1 MVGITAEGYGWDFV
15 WQNFQFF
22 ISQSKL
28 WYAFPILMLLVLFT
42 KKKEYRLL
50 GFYPYLIFGLTVCNP
65 FLIGIAGKVI
75 GLSDRYYRFFWIL
88 PLGLMMGLLVTWII
102 GRSKWKVVKGL
113 VLAVCLGVVIIF
125 GNPAYYSEEAPEYMK
140 KENDFYSTDMVVD
153 ISKEF
158 HKHGLKNPKVA
169 YPDWMVYEMCQYD
182 PNVISL
188 FTREEIPA
196 LIPGAQDL
204 LINAVND
211 SNYELIVKCVYLT
224 ARIDL
229 ISSELFHEAV
239 KSVGIDYFVIPEDQK
254 IVIDFYE
261 TSGCELTGEV
271 DGYYIL
277 HML

>member
-50 GFYPYLIFGLTVCNP
+50 GFYPYFIFGLTVCNP

-75 GLSDRYYRFFWIL
+75 GLSDRYYRFFWVL

-102 GRSKWKVVKGL
+102 GKIKWKVVKGL
-113 VLAVCLGVVIIF
+113 VLVVCLGGIILF

-140 KENDFYSTDMVVD
+140 KENDFYITDMVVD

-158 HKHGLKNPKVA
+158 HKHGLKNPKVV

-182 PNVISL
+182 PSVISL
-188 FTREEIPA
+188 FTREEIPRLFPESIDP
-196 LIPGAQDL
+196 LIT
-204 LINAVND
+204 AVEEK
-211 SNYELIVKCVYLT
+211 NYELIVKYVYLT
-224 ARIDL
+224 TWIDL
-229 ISSELFHEAV
+229 VNPELFHEAS
-239 KSVGIDYFVIPEDQK
+239 KALEIDYYVIPREMEW
-254 IVIDFYE
+254 VIDFYE
-261 TSGCELTGEV
+261 TSGCELTGEIE
-271 DGYYIL
+271 GYYIL